1 MALGCAN
8 MELIFAVII
17 VLAAAFFSLLLVGQ
31 SCKGIRSF
39 LWDKRDKRDKK

>member
-17 VLAAAFFSLLLVGQ
+17 VAAAAFIALLLVGQ
-31 SCKGIRSF
+31 SSKGLRSF
-39 LWDKRDKRDKK
+39 LRDKK

>member
-17 VLAAAFFSLLLVGQ
+17 VAATAFVALVLVGK
-31 SCKGIRSF
+31 SSKELRSF
-39 LWDKRDKRDKK
+39 LRDKK

>member
-17 VLAAAFFSLLLVGQ
+17 VGAAAFIALFLVGQ
-31 SCKGIRSF
+31 SSKGLRSF
-39 LWDKRDKRDKK
+39 LRNKK